1 MNHKTN
7 PNILIFRKLIGI
19 CSEEDELKLNEWIN
33 KSAHNKQ
40 KYDRFFAERRFTEL
54 YHSYQKID
62 TDKAWH
68 DFNKIYMPRRLKI
81 RNAILRYAAILMV
94 PVIGIALWLTIQRKD
109 TKPQLS
115 PEAYTAMV
123 KSVQSGKNNA
133 TLILSNGKKVPLGS
147 VVNQTNKQ
155 VCPIMA
161 QSVAQTIS
169 GNEDNT
175 MVTKRGS
182 EYWLTFEDGS
192 VVHLNYNTSL
202 TYPTHFSETDRTVY
216 LDGEAYFQ
224 IAKDSKRPFRVI
236 NHNGIIKE
244 YGTEFNVNTRSQ
256 NGIEVVLVKGSV
268 SLTPKEGREQMIK
281 PGEKAIAKSG
291 NVQVS
296 KVDVEPYVAW
306 NNGQFIFEDYTIE
319 RIMNVI
325 SQWYDMKITFGSESI
340 KHVHFTGD
348 VDRYGTLSPIL
359 EAIRNV
365 TGLDIKVKGEYI
377 ILNEPNN

>member
-1 MNHKTN
+1 MKHKTN

-19 CSEEDELKLNEWIN
+19 CSEEDELKLYEWIN

-40 KYDRFFAERRFTEL
+40 KYDHFFAERRFTEL
-54 YHSYQKID
+54 YHTYQNID
-62 TDKAWH
+62 ANKAWY
-68 DFNKIYMPRRLKI
+68 DFNKIYMPRRLRI
-81 RNAILRYAAILMV
+81 RKTILRYAAILIV
-94 PVIGIALWLTIQRKD
+94 PIIGIALWLTIQSKY

-123 KSVQSGKNNA
+123 KSVKSGKNNA

-155 VCPIMA
+155 VIPIMA
-161 QSVAQTIS
+161 QSIVQSIS
-169 GNEDNT
+169 GEQDNT
-175 MVTKRGS
+175 MVTKKGS

-216 LDGEAYFQ
+216 LDGEAYFL

-236 NHNGIIKE
+236 YHNGMIKE
-244 YGTEFNVNTRSQ
+244 YGTEFNVNTRSKD
-256 NGIEVVLVKGSV
+256 GIEVVLVKGSI
-268 SLTPKEGREQMIK
+268 SLIPKEGHEQMIK
-281 PGEKAIAKSG
+281 PGEMAIAKSG
-291 NVQVS
+291 NVQIS
-296 KVDVEPYVAW
+296 KVDLEPYVAW
-306 NNGQFIFEDYTIE
+306 NSGRFVFEDYTIE
-319 RIMNVI
+319 RIMKVI
-325 SQWYDMKITFGSESI
+325 SQWYNMKVTFGSESI

-365 TGLDIKVKGEYI
+365 TGLDIEIKGEYI